1 MSKIYAT
8 NHYKFIDQIVLK
20 KRKEMLEIIK
30 KNLTKDQIK
39 DAIDIGS
46 TEDKDNKSSNYII
59 KNLYHIPKIRSLS
72 NQIINDKFFFKNIQ
86 KSITDDFSDNEISS
100 IKSDLAISNATI
112 EHVGSLKNQIKMVKN
127 TILLTKKVF
136 IITTPN
142 RFHPIEFHTKLIFLH
157 WLPKKIFQNICK
169 FLRLNFFSNEENLN
183 LLSKKDLIKLMKLS
197 NFSNYKIYS
206 IKLFGFVSNYI
217 LIGRLKN

>member
-1 MSKIYAT
+1 MSKVYVT

-20 KRKEMLEIIK
+20 KRKEMLELIK
-30 KNLTKDQIK
+30 KNLIGNQIK

-46 TEDKDNKSSNYII
+46 TEDKDNQSSNYII

-72 NQIINDKFFFKNIQ
+72 NQIINDKFFFENIQ
-86 KSITDDFSDNEISS
+86 KSITEDFSDNEISN
-100 IKSDLAISNATI
+100 IKSDLVISNATI
-112 EHVGSLKNQIKMVKN
+112 EHVGSFKNQIKMIQN

-142 RFHPIEFHTKLIFLH
+142 RFHPIEFHTKLILLH
-157 WLPKKIFQNICK
+157 WLPKKKFRNICK
-169 FLRLNFFSNEENLN
+169 FLGLNYFSNEKNLN
-183 LLSKKDLIKLMKLS
+183 LLSKKDLINLMKLS

-206 IKLFGFVSNYI
+206 VKFFGFVSNYI
-217 LIGRLKN
+217 LIGRIKN